1 MLKQVSVYAENKK
14 GTMQKITGILL
25 EENINILGSVTNDSA
40 EYGIIRMV
48 VSDPKKAVEAL
59 EKAGY
64 LCRMTD
70 VLGVEVEDEVGNL
83 HKLLQALDES
93 NIDVDYIYLSFNRD
107 SGKPIMVIHTED
119 VMEVEMC
126 IASKGF
132 SLLEEE
138 FMMKNTTLVIM
149 AAGIG
154 SRFGGGIKQLEPMG
168 PNGEIIM
175 DYSIYDAKEAG
186 FNKVVCIIRK
196 DIEEDFR
203 EIIGKRIEKV
213 IDVEYVFQSLDDLP
227 EGFKAPAERKKPC

>member
-25 EENINILGSVTNDSA
+25 DENINILGSVTNDSA

-83 HKLLQALDES
+83 HRLLQALDES

-132 SLLEEE
+132 SLL
-138 FMMKNTTLVIM
+138 
-149 AAGIG
+149 
-154 SRFGGGIKQLEPMG
+154 
-168 PNGEIIM
+168 
-175 DYSIYDAKEAG
+175 
-186 FNKVVCIIRK
+186 
-196 DIEEDFR
+196 
-203 EIIGKRIEKV
+203 
-213 IDVEYVFQSLDDLP
+213 
-227 EGFKAPAERKKPC
+227 